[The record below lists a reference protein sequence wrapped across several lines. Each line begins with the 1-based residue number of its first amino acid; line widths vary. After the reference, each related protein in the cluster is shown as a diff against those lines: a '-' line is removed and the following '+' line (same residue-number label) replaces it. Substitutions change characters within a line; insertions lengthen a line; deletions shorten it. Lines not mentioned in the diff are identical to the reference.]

1 MSYDTNFPDGVTDFV
16 VEALQ
21 NYWNHGYE
29 PGSFTTAVLCND
41 LFGAAARAD
50 LWNKRN
56 LVAVAT
62 YIANNAPY
70 GSYGNTEVVQDWL
83 NKGPCFQAY
92 QKKRVMEILSEKGEE
107 FNER

>member
-1 MSYDTNFPDGVTDFV
+1 MSYEPTFSDGVTDLV
-16 VEALQ
+16 EEALQ

-29 PGSFTTAVLCND
+29 PGSFTTSVLCND

-50 LWNKRN
+50 HWNKRN

-70 GSYGNTEVVQDWL
+70 GSYGNPELVKDWL
-83 NKGPCFQAY
+83 NKGAYFQAY
-92 QKKRVMEILSEKGEE
+92 QKKRVIDILSEKGEE
-107 FNER
+107 TYE